1 MPTAHDRLPLGALRV
16 FDAVASHSSFSGAAD
31 ALNVTPAAVSQQI
44 KALEE
49 YVQVPLFRRTGR
61 RVELTDEGL
70 ELLPAVRDG
79 LERLTSA
86 MHQLK
91 HHGHAGPLQ
100 ITTVASF
107 LQMWVLPRLR
117 SFRRK
122 FPDIDLRFHTS
133 RDLVDFSRSSTH
145 VALRFGHGNYP
156 NLHSEKLLDDWLVP
170 VASPEMVKQH
180 GLIERG
186 ADLSRYPLLES
197 DDEPWS
203 VWNKPDEEVVWRS
216 RAPSIDDSA
225 GLLAAAEEGMGF
237 ALARWTLVSRHLQ
250 KGSLKLAGKETL
262 PFRSSYY
269 FVCPKSFLTL
279 PKVAQFREW
288 IFAAARD
295 FPAPDA
301 ASNAAPASTRRRG

>member
-1 MPTAHDRLPLGALRV
+1 VPVAFDRMPLGALRV
-16 FDAVASHSSFSGAAD
+16 FEAVATSLNFSTAAES
-31 ALNVTPAAVSQQI
+31 LNVSPAAVSQQI
-44 KALEE
+44 KALED

-70 ELLPAVRDG
+70 ELLPGVRDG
-79 LERLTSA
+79 LARLTSA
-86 MHQLK
+86 MRQIK
-91 HHGHAGPLQ
+91 HHGRAGPLQ
-100 ITTVASF
+100 ISTVVSF
-107 LQMWVLPRLR
+107 LQLWVLPRLR

-122 FPDIDLRFHTS
+122 FPEIDLRFHTS
-133 RDLVDFSRSSTH
+133 RELVDFSRSPMH
-145 VALRFGHGNYP
+145 VALRFGNGNYP

-170 VASPEMVKQH
+170 VGSPELIKQH
-180 GLIERG
+180 GMLERG
-186 ADLSRYPLLES
+186 TDLSRYPLLES

-203 VWNKPDEEVVWRS
+203 VWNKPDEEAVWRS

-225 GLLAAAEEGMGF
+225 GLLAAAEEGLGF
-237 ALARWTLVSRHLQ
+237 ALARWTLVTRHLQ

-269 FVCPKSFLTL
+269 FVCPKSFLNL

-295 FPAPDA
+295 FPAPESMRKRA
-301 ASNAAPASTRRRG
+301 

>member
-1 MPTAHDRLPLGALRV
+1 MPVAFDRMPLGALRV
-16 FDAVASHSSFSGAAD
+16 FEAVATSLNFSTAAES
-31 ALNVTPAAVSQQI
+31 LNVSPAAVSQQI
-44 KALEE
+44 KALED

-70 ELLPAVRDG
+70 ELLPGVRDG
-79 LERLTSA
+79 LARLTSA
-86 MHQLK
+86 MRQIK
-91 HHGHAGPLQ
+91 HHGRAGPLQ
-100 ITTVASF
+100 ISTVVSF
-107 LQMWVLPRLR
+107 LQLWVLPRLR

-122 FPDIDLRFHTS
+122 FPEIDLRFHTS
-133 RDLVDFSRSSTH
+133 RELVDFSRSPMH
-145 VALRFGHGNYP
+145 VALRFGNGNYP

-170 VASPEMVKQH
+170 VGSPELIKQH
-180 GLIERG
+180 GMLERG
-186 ADLSRYPLLES
+186 TDLNRYPLLES

-203 VWNKPDEEVVWRS
+203 VWNKPDEEAVWRS

-225 GLLAAAEEGMGF
+225 GLLAAAEEGLGF
-237 ALARWTLVSRHLQ
+237 ALARWTLVTRHLQ

-269 FVCPKSFLTL
+269 FVCPKSFLNL

-295 FPAPDA
+295 FPAPESMRKRA
-301 ASNAAPASTRRRG
+301 